1 MANLNDLYRY
11 AVYYD
16 IVFPREVDTEID
28 FLTELVRRHRG
39 RPPGSAAGSWAA
51 DPAIT
56 PEHSPGAG

>member
-1 MANLNDLYRY
+1 MATLNDLYRY

-16 IVFPREVDTEID
+16 IVFRREVDTEID

-39 RPPGSAAGSWAA
+39 RPPAASWTWAA

-56 PEHSPGAG
+56 PERSPGAG